1 MIYTEMTKK
10 AMKIAFIAHHEQF
23 DKSGIPYIFHP
34 YHLAEQMDDETGV
47 IVALLHD
54 VVEDTNWTLDEL
66 ADEGFSDEVIEALKL
81 LTHNGNMDYF
91 DYIQQI
97 KQSSNSYA
105 KQVKLADLRHNSNPS
120 RLTMIDEKV
129 LMNLEKYEMAISIL
143 TS

>member
-1 MIYTEMTKK
+1 
-10 AMKIAFIAHHEQF
+10 
-23 DKSGIPYIFHP
+23 
-34 YHLAEQMDDETGV
+34 
-47 IVALLHD
+47 
-54 VVEDTNWTLDEL
+54 
-66 ADEGFSDEVIEALKL
+66 
-81 LTHNGNMDYF
+81 MDYF

-120 RLTMIDEKV
+120 RLTTIDEKV